1 MKKYRVIFHID
12 EPSKGRADQVLMNIT
27 NLLDDMGDGN
37 VDVELL
43 ANGGGVRALT
53 READEQGAQPGRA
66 KVVEQAALVLAL
78 ARRGVRFVACQNSMN
93 HLNMQRSD
101 LLDLVEV
108 VPAGVSELVRKQN
121 QGWAY
126 IRP

>member
-1 MKKYRVIFHID
+1 MEHQTNTKYKVIFHID

-27 NLLDDMGDGN
+27 NLLNDLGDGS
-37 VDVELL
+37 VEVELL
-43 ANGGGVRALT
+43 ANGGGVRALAK
-53 READEQGAQPGRA
+53 ESDGQAEQ
-66 KVVEQAALVLAL
+66 VETLSK
-78 ARRGVRFVACQNSMN
+78 RGVRFVACQNSLD

-108 VPAGVSELVRKQN
+108 VPAGVSELVKKQMD
-121 QGWAY
+121 GWAY

>member
-1 MKKYRVIFHID
+1 MEKYRVIFHID

-27 NLLDDMGDGN
+27 NLLDDLGDSG

-53 READEQGAQPGRA
+53 KGADGQAEQI
-66 KVVEQAALVLAL
+66 EQAKLVQAL
-78 ARRGVRFVACQNSMN
+78 AKRGVRFVACQNSLN

>member
-1 MKKYRVIFHID
+1 MLTKYKVIFHID

-27 NLLDDMGDGN
+27 NLLNDLGDGN
-37 VDVELL
+37 VEVELL

-53 READEQGAQPGRA
+53 KETKEPDGQAGQVGQASLVEALS
-66 KVVEQAALVLAL
+66 K
-78 ARRGVRFVACQNSMN
+78 RGVRFVACQNSLD

-101 LLDLVEV
+101 LVDLVEV
-108 VPAGVSELVRKQN
+108 VPAGVSELVKKQN
-121 QGWAY
+121 EGWAY

>member
-1 MKKYRVIFHID
+1 MEKYKVIFHID

-27 NLLDDMGDGN
+27 NLLNDLGDSS

-53 READEQGAQPGRA
+53 KGAEGQAEQ
-66 KVVEQAALVLAL
+66 VEQAKLVQAL
-78 ARRGVRFVACQNSMN
+78 AKRGVRFVACQNSLD

-108 VPAGVSELVRKQN
+108 IPAGVSELVRKQN